1 MIVKVIDAGTMEYGD
16 AWELQKRLHERAV
29 SSNADAFLMLVEHP
43 PVITLGK
50 NASERFLLS
59 GEAWLKKV
67 GVGIYRSDRGGEATA
82 HNPGQLVAYPVIP
95 LQAFGLGARAYV
107 QQLESAV
114 IKTLAGFGVTSG
126 RDPDHPGVWVGN
138 DKICAVGT
146 RIKDRATMHG
156 IALNVDNDLG
166 IFGFIVPC
174 GISGRGVT
182 SLAQI
187 LGSGPD
193 IQPDIH
199 KVKDEFVKCFADLFK
214 CRIENSSVDEFAF

>member
-1 MIVKVIDAGTMEYGD
+1 MILNVIDAGLMEYGE
-16 AWELQKRLHERAV
+16 AWDLQRRLHGRAV
-29 SSNADAFLMLVEHP
+29 ATGTDAYLMMVEHP

-59 GEAWLKKV
+59 GESWLRRM

-82 HNPGQLVAYPVIP
+82 HNPGQLVVYPLMP
-95 LQAFGLGARAYV
+95 LPAFGIGARAYV
-107 QQLESAV
+107 ENLESAV
-114 IKTLAGFGVTSG
+114 IQTLAAFGVPAG
-126 RDPDHPGVWVGN
+126 RDPVHPGVWVGN

-156 IALNVDNDLG
+156 IALNLCNDLA
-166 IFGFIVPC
+166 IFNLIVPC

-187 LGSGPD
+187 LGSE
-193 IQPDIH
+193 PDIH
-199 KVKDEFVKCFADLFK
+199 RVKAEFIKCFADLFK
-214 CRIENSSVDEFAF
+214 CEPRVVSVDEMPT